1 MASFRSGSKG
11 WRSGKSTLL
20 PQMWPGFKS
29 WRRRRMWVNFVVGAL
44 LCSERFFSGCSSF
57 PLSLKTNVSKFQFD
71 QNQVDEEPLF
81 CGCATSKISIYLFIY
96 LFIYGISDVIATL
109 VITYFHLFLI
119 KRDLRQ
125 LCWQRFQISFFDDVV
140 YAQT

>member
-71 QNQVDEEPLF
+71 QESGRRRTTFLWMCYLQNQ
-81 CGCATSKISIYLFIY
+81 YLFIY